1 MTTRRSVLQLLGVSA
16 AAGCLPSL
24 GKEQAKFPIGAC
36 DWSIKQQQHIGA
48 FEVAQKMGLEGL
60 QVSFSTP
67 GSEFDLRDVKVREQ
81 YYRRVDE
88 TGIKLASLGMGVL
101 NKLPLATHPDAITWV
116 SDAIDVMAAMAKEQP
131 DKAASICLL
140 AFFGAGDINGKPE
153 LMDAV
158 TRKLKTIA
166 KKAEDNG
173 VVFGIESYMSAD
185 DHLKIID
192 EVGSKAIQVYY
203 DTANSNKMGYD
214 IYQEVV
220 QLGAERICQIHCK
233 ENGALLG
240 AGVIDF
246 ARFKASLD
254 QAGYSDWLIM
264 EGAMPSGAD
273 LVDAYQKNFT
283 VLDGVFR
290 SIRGD

>member
-1 MTTRRSVLQLLGVSA
+1 MTTRRSVLQFLGGSGA
-16 AAGCLPSL
+16 SGCLPAFAK
-24 GKEQAKFPIGAC
+24 GTAKFPIGAC

-48 FEVAQKMGLEGL
+48 FEVAQKMGLEGV

-67 GSEFDLRDVKVREQ
+67 GSEFDLRDGKVREQ

-88 TGIKLASLGMGVL
+88 TGIQLTSLGMGIL
-101 NKLPLATHPDAITWV
+101 NKLPLATHPESITWV

-131 DKAASICLL
+131 DKATNICLL
-140 AFFGAGDINGKPE
+140 AFFGNGDIHGQPE
-153 LMDAV
+153 LMDIV
-158 TRKLKTIA
+158 TAKLKTIV

-173 VVFGIESYMSAD
+173 VVFGIESYLSAD

-192 EVGSKAIQVYY
+192 NVGSKAIQVYY

-233 ENGALLG
+233 ENGTLLG
-240 AGVIDF
+240 EGVIDF
-246 ARFKASLD
+246 ERFEASLE
-254 QAGYSDWLIM
+254 QAGYNDWLII
-264 EGAMPSGAD
+264 EGAMPKGAD
-273 LVDAYQKNFT
+273 VVEAYRKNF
-283 VLDGVFR
+283 VFLDGIFR
-290 SIRGD
+290 G